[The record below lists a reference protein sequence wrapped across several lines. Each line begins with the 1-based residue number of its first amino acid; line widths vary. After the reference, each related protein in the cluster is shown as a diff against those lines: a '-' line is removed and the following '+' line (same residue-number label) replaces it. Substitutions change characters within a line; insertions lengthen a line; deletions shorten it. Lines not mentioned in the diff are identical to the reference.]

1 MRMILAVAAVL
12 YSASAF
18 AQADKP
24 PMVGDKPLVQ
34 VKPKGTKEAAAKPA
48 AAAKGKPQSIASR
61 LQACLEIDDG
71 TKDRL
76 NCYDAVI
83 PPAPKPKP
91 AKARGYADCRF
102 FKEEDERLACFNG
115 FAESIPK
122 LPKT

>member
-1 MRMILAVAAVL
+1 MILAVAAVL

-34 VKPKGTKEAAAKPA
+34 VKPKEAAAKPA
-48 AAAKGKPQSIASR
+48 AASKGKPQSIAVR

-91 AKARGYADCRF
+91 AKAKGYADCRF
-102 FKEEDERLACFNG
+102 LKEEDERLACFNG

-122 LPKT
+122 LPKN

>member
-18 AQADKP
+18 AQTEKP

-34 VKPKGTKEAAAKPA
+34 VKPKEAAAKPA
-48 AAAKGKPQSIASR
+48 AAAKGKPQSIAVR

-91 AKARGYADCRF
+91 AKAKGYADCRF
-102 FKEEDERLACFNG
+102 LKEEDERLACFNG

-122 LPKT
+122 LPKN